1 MLSPYFT
8 LSRALQREEA
18 DDKYAGLVSHLFS
31 FCFPHVKGQ
40 NENIVQVATIQKNQM
55 PAVKSMIFVLDTR
68 CGLASYAR
76 QIIFAEEPPCT

>member
-18 DDKYAGLVSHLFS
+18 DDKYAGSVSDLFS
-31 FCFPHVKGQ
+31 FCFPRVKGQ
-40 NENIVQVATIQKNQM
+40 NENIVQLETSRKNRTL
-55 PAVKSMIFVLDTR
+55 AVKSMIFVLDTR
-68 CGLASYAR
+68 CGLESYAR